1 MSHGRRYLA
10 VPADWHS
17 SAPVSFDDFDQP
29 SPGLPSEDSAV
40 LRETIQRIMAGARP
54 QARAICGLIWEG
66 KVSQKE
72 IGDELGMTSR
82 SVEGHMRRL
91 RTRAKAL
98 GRQGGDRSALPGDTA
113 RRHVRLA
120 YRRMNDSEGW
130 SRQMLWS

>member
-1 MSHGRRYLA
+1 MDVGQCVEKA
-10 VPADWHS
+10 AAAPF
-17 SAPVSFDDFDQP
+17 APVSFDDFDQP
-29 SPGLPSEDSAV
+29 SPGLPFEDSAV
-40 LRETIQRIMAGARP
+40 LRETVQRIMAGVRP

-98 GRQGGDRSALPGDTA
+98 AAKGEIEAL
-113 RRHVRLA
+113 
-120 YRRMNDSEGW
+120 YRAMRPAGTYVW
-130 SRQMLWS
+130 STVA